1 VVDAGS
7 QASTRAHIHADT
19 QHVVLTT
26 MPRDVVGGFPEAF
39 ERRFMRDPVCELP
52 RKGALGRPVNK
63 IAAAIWSR

>member
-26 MPRDVVGGFPEAF
+26 MPRDVVGAFPEGSE
-39 ERRFMRDPVCELP
+39 ERCIQDRGYELP
-52 RKGALGRPVNK
+52 RKAVLGKRTNLAL
-63 IAAAIWSR
+63 IS